1 MAHDQRDGDLESAG
15 RRKLMKLGL
24 YSAPVILGTL
34 TISRN
39 AAAGPSD
46 RYCNPST
53 PCGPSW
59 PDEMGGM

>member
-1 MAHDQRDGDLESAG
+1 MMRNDQRDDDLAVMG
-15 RRKLMKLGL
+15 RRKLLKLGL

-39 AAAGPSD
+39 AAAGTSGHF
-46 RYCNPST
+46 CNPDT

-59 PDEMGGM
+59 PDEMGM